1 MTDTAVQGPGLVLVP
16 GEGTAGLV
24 PVPAKER
31 NYAIFVKKEGNWETQ
46 LNIYYFHY
54 SISI

>member
-1 MTDTAVQGPGLVLVP
+1 MIDTAVQGPGPVLVP

-31 NYAIFVKKEGNWETQ
+31 NCAIFVKKRRQLGNSTEHLLLPL
-46 LNIYYFHY
+46 LN
-54 SISI
+54 